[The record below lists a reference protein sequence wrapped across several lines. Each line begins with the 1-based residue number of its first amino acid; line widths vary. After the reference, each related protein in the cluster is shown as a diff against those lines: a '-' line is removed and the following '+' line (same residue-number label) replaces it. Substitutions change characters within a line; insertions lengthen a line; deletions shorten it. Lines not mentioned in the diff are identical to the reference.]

1 MQATFTYLLTEQAQ
15 RAQMAATGQPVA
27 RKQAVVE
34 ELPLEF
40 LASPYTAIAADGSI
54 TVDLTQ
60 TVRLNERG
68 EVSRG
73 SNWTSIEPELDA
85 QPESGCAA
93 LRSLIAALA
102 AKRAST
108 AEQYRLRQ
116 SEIAERDQRENATR
130 TAAREARRATNQ
142 QLIDAFLADP
152 AARAV
157 HIAEYPW
164 THIGTPFAGIAAP
177 IVPDWVD
184 LGSDDNRVRI
194 HMDVMGADAI
204 VALVRVA
211 RQRNDAD
218 AAAKEALKAAAI
230 DAFVAASG
238 DAWLIGQHKEGLLCR
253 KTIISRMATAALD
266 ACGLPAACPDSIVCN
281 NRECPCED
289 STVDCIPPAI
299 YRTWKAF
306 TLPEG
311 STVEFYRVRN
321 CFQLYIDHR
330 DGTSS
335 AAEDCGDER
344 FRWAPHHQPLEA
356 GETAGPT
363 EYHAVVTIPS
373 GPFQFTRRVKL
384 EGK

>member
-1 MQATFTYLLTEQAQ
+1 MQATITYLLTEQAQ

-40 LASPYTAIAADGSI
+40 LASPYTAIGGDGSV

-60 TVRLNERG
+60 SVRLNERG

-93 LRSLIAALA
+93 LRSLTAALA
-102 AKRAST
+102 AKQAST
-108 AEQYRLRQ
+108 AEKYRLRQ
-116 SEIAERDQRENATR
+116 SEIAERERENVTR

-164 THIGTPFAGIAAP
+164 THY
-177 IVPDWVD
+177 WVD
-184 LGSDDNRVRI
+184 LGSVRSPVRI
-194 HMDVMGADAI
+194 HKDVMGEDAI
-204 VALVRVA
+204 VALARVA

-218 AAAKEALKAAAI
+218 AAAKEALKTAAI

-253 KTIISRMATAALD
+253 KTITSRMATAALD
-266 ACGLPAACPDSIVCN
+266 ACGLPAACPDPVLCVNS
-281 NRECPCED
+281 ECPCED

-299 YRTWKAF
+299 YRAWKAY

-311 STVEFYRVRN
+311 SAVEFHRVRN
-321 CFQLYIDHR
+321 CLR
-330 DGTSS
+330 TDG
-335 AAEDCGDER
+335 EPDCWPCWNDER
-344 FRWAPHHQPLEA
+344 GEP
-356 GETAGPT
+356 ETAGPT
-363 EYHAVVTIPS
+363 EYHAIVTISS
-373 GPFQFTRRVKL
+373 GPFQFTRRIKL
-384 EGK
+384 EDK

>member
-1 MQATFTYLLTEQAQ
+1 MQATITYLLTEQAQ

-27 RKQAVVE
+27 RKQVVVE

-73 SNWTSIEPELDA
+73 SNWTSIEPGLDA

-93 LRSLIAALA
+93 LRSLTAALA
-102 AKRAST
+102 AKQAST
-108 AEQYRLRQ
+108 AEKYRLRQ

-130 TAAREARRATNQ
+130 TAAREARRATDQ

-157 HIAEYPW
+157 HID
-164 THIGTPFAGIAAP
+164 IGTPY
-177 IVPDWVD
+177 WVD

-194 HMDVMGADAI
+194 HKDVMGADAI

-266 ACGLPAACPDSIVCN
+266 ACGLPAACPDPIVCN

-311 STVEFYRVRN
+311 SKVEFYRVRN